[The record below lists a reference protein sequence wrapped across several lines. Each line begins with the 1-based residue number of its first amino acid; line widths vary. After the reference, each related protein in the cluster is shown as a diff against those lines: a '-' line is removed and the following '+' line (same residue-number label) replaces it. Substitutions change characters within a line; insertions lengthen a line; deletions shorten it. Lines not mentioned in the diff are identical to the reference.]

1 MGECS
6 LQVPSSSFPEKGGG
20 MGSPSHCALCS
31 PSREPGEAPGATSLG
46 GDLASLL
53 KWTVVQ
59 AESFSSTATFPNYM
73 FLSSWHCS
81 SGPHQVLGLR
91 PHPSALH
98 SLPSKSGATP
108 LFARSLS
115 LAISQAFSASLCPRG
130 RMRVCL
136 TNRVLVASPSASPCP
151 PCFPSS
157 HYLQL
162 LWGRVCHRR
171 CRVAWARAV
180 QTVGRV
186 RRVLAPR
193 QSRILPGQGH
203 SSPPLP
209 QRRRGRREEGR
220 EEGRE

>member
-1 MGECS
+1 MGECR
-6 LQVPSSSFPEKGGG
+6 LQVPSSSFPEQGGG
-20 MGSPSHCALCS
+20 MGSPSRSALRS

-46 GDLASLL
+46 GDLAALL
-53 KWTVVQ
+53 KWAVVP
-59 AESFSSTATFPNYM
+59 AATFPNYM
-73 FLSSWHCS
+73 FLSWHCP
-81 SGPHQVLGLR
+81 SGPHQVPSLS

-98 SLPSKSGATP
+98 SLPSKSRATA

-115 LAISQAFSASLCPRG
+115 LAISRALSASLCPRG

-136 TNRVLVASPSASPCP
+136 TTRVLVASPSASPCP
-151 PCFPSS
+151 PCFPNSD
-157 HYLQL
+157 YLQL

-171 CRVAWARAV
+171 GWVAWTRAV
-180 QTVGRV
+180 QTVGRL

>member
-6 LQVPSSSFPEKGGG
+6 LQLPSSSFPEKGGG
-20 MGSPSHCALCS
+20 MGSPSHSALCS
-31 PSREPGEAPGATSLG
+31 PIREPGEAPGATSLG

-53 KWTVVQ
+53 KWAVVP
-59 AESFSSTATFPNYM
+59 AESFTSSATFPNYT
-73 FLSSWHCS
+73 FLSSWHCP
-81 SGPHQVLGLR
+81 SGPHQVLSLS

-98 SLPSKSGATP
+98 SLASKSRATP
-108 LFARSLS
+108 LFARLLS
-115 LAISQAFSASLCPRG
+115 LAISRALSASLRPRG

-136 TNRVLVASPSASPCP
+136 TTRVLVASPSASPCP
-151 PCFPSS
+151 PCFPNSD
-157 HYLQL
+157 YLQL

-171 CRVAWARAV
+171 GWVAWARAV
-180 QTVGRV
+180 QTVGRL

-220 EEGRE
+220 E